1 MTTRLLPALLAVLL
15 ASTAACVEAPAEGV
29 AEPAALS
36 WSDTSSRASFSLW
49 KSSDSQFRFRLVDAD
64 GVILLTSEGYTAR
77 TGALTGLVSV
87 LANGGELARY
97 QLRTSATGGHFV
109 LRAGNGEVIGTS
121 GTRRPPLARAGDVDR
136 VGRRASASYRYRVG
150 HRDRA
155 PLRRA
160 PRRRRQVLL
169 EPARRQRRDRAALG
183 ALRQR
188 GRGAQRRVRGARQ
201 RRRPRPLPGAAVEQR
216 RRYYLNLT
224 ATNGQVIGTSE
235 VYASKANAE
244 RARDALIALV
254 PTVVLL

>member
-87 LANGGELARY
+87 LANGGDLARY

-109 LRAGNGEVIGTS
+109 LRAGNGEIIATGTNQGSLDEAEAAALAARDAIAGYRATWDAATGRRFALHLDNGGKHYWNLHAMFSVVDHGTS
-121 GTRRPPLARAGDVDR
+121 AAR
-136 VGRRASASYRYRVG
+136 Y
-150 HRDRA
+150 
-155 PLRRA
+155 
-160 PRRRRQVLL
+160 QVL
-169 EPARRQRRDRAALG
+169 PANG
-183 ALRQR
+183 
-188 GRGAQRRVRGARQ
+188 GG
-201 RRRPRPLPGAAVEQR
+201 
-216 RRYYLNLT
+216 YYLNLT
-224 ATNGQVIGTSE
+224 ASNGQVIGTSE
-235 VYASKANAE
+235 VYATKSNAE
-244 RARDALIALV
+244 RARDAIIALL
-254 PTVVLL
+254 PTIVLL

>member
-87 LANGGELARY
+87 LANGGDLARY

-109 LRAGNGEVIGTS
+109 LRAGNGEIIATGTNQGS
-121 GTRRPPLARAGDVDR
+121 LDEAEAAALAARDAIAGYRATWDAAT
-136 VGRRASASYRYRVG
+136 GRRFALHLDNGGKHYWNLHAGNGEIVLRSQRYDSEAAALNGMFSVVDHGTAAARY
-150 HRDRA
+150 
-155 PLRRA
+155 
-160 PRRRRQVLL
+160 QVL
-169 EPARRQRRDRAALG
+169 PANG
-183 ALRQR
+183 
-188 GRGAQRRVRGARQ
+188 GG
-201 RRRPRPLPGAAVEQR
+201 
-216 RRYYLNLT
+216 YYLNLT
-224 ATNGQVIGTSE
+224 ASNGQVIGTSE
-235 VYASKANAE
+235 VYATKSNAE
-244 RARDALIALV
+244 RARDAIIALL
-254 PTVVLL
+254 PTIVLL